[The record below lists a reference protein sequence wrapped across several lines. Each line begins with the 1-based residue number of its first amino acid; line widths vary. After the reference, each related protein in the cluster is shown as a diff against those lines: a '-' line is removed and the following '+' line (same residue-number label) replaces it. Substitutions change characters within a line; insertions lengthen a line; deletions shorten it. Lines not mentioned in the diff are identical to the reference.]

1 MYGQENDFLADDIL
15 HLYITRSQ
23 LIFSTFFKG
32 AFFKLF
38 LILLRAHMSL
48 QTYTCFKS
56 LAIKRKNLKVV
67 QEMLDISGHLPTTQ
81 YINDAF

>member
-1 MYGQENDFLADDIL
+1 MVKKPIFWPMIY
-15 HLYITRSQ
+15 YTCITRSQ

-32 AFFKLF
+32 AFFKLL